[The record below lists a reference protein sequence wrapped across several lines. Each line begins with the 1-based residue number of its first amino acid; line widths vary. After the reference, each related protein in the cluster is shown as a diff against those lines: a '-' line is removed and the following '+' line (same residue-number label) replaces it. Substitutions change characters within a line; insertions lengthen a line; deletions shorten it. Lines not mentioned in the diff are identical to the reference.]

1 MPSGYFEILW
11 NSVTAEQREDG
22 LGKFQEVK
30 IFRTCYALNLGYK
43 EKGVEDDFWVP
54 GLGKIMGWI
63 SVPGTGR
70 TKDTEGRPGL
80 VEAD

>member
-1 MPSGYFEILW
+1 M
-11 NSVTAEQREDG
+11 
-22 LGKFQEVK
+22 
-30 IFRTCYALNLGYK
+30 NLGYK
-43 EKGVEDDFWVP
+43 EKEGVEDDFWVP